1 MSRIHLFGSS
11 WLLGILVLLSP
22 LAGAECTNYENY
34 LHWVDSVEFPG
45 NEPRGVFAQGDYA
58 YAIQNRHPGDFLVY
72 DISLAG
78 NAFQMGSLSLP
89 VTCDGIYASGDLA
102 VLVSEQSD
110 TTATFLTV
118 DISDPADPVL
128 LGSLSTGHKY
138 VNVAMEGDYAYAI
151 GPWSLL
157 DVFDLTDPAN
167 PVLIQS
173 LAAPANMYQ
182 MEIRDGIVYVVS
194 LTDGLLIFDVST
206 PGSAYLRSQYWDG
219 ESWSFKDLALYG
231 NRVLVS
237 ATHWSTYAP
246 QIRGIRVSDLDYPYL
261 QNIWETGFQAG
272 TSFKLTQAGGV
283 AYFGY
288 STSNLYYLD
297 LENPGTRHSLGRR
310 IGGSLRELKVQDGV
324 LFCLRYL
331 YAEGPNVIYNGWF
344 HMISVASPSPGEPI
358 GAINTPGQSYAVVQ
372 DPNAKDPLLYV
383 ADGTAGVQIVDVQD
397 PLNPVIVGSVDTPG
411 NAVDIVVD
419 GGLAYVADS
428 GSGLQ
433 VVDVSTPASPSIIGS
448 YDTEG
453 ISVKLDKVGS
463 IAYVADT
470 DWGLQLLDVSNPA
483 IPFRR
488 SRLDMPLS
496 ANAVDVTVGGSLAHV
511 AAEAQGLVICDVSDP
526 DNPWIIDDVKG
537 GTRNI
542 TATSVDYSRNRV
554 YVADGA
560 DGMTVVDVTDP
571 ENISVLGDVGVEGSG
586 EDVQVQGIFTYVCN
600 NAGVNVVDCRDEGS
614 LQIVGNLGVPQ
625 TSRGIHLTEFYAYV
639 ANGDG
644 IQVCPSQCGFDETA
658 EAFFTPSIENGWL
671 PDVEVTFTNESVG
684 YGLSH
689 QWDFGDGV
697 GTSTEVNPTYTYT
710 EPGDY
715 QVSLTV
721 TNGVNQDT
729 FVRTVGALIDQ
740 PTITDVTDIP
750 DDQGGW
756 VYVRFHRSGHDAGQ
770 LDKSEAYFV
779 QRRDQGVW
787 VTTASSPAYGDG
799 YYTVEARTLGDG
811 ATQYTTEFRVIAA
824 MDEGNWASEVVTGYS
839 EDNIAP
845 AVPSGLLWSNP
856 GVLSWDAATEE
867 DFAYYQVYGAEG
879 PEFTNPVPVGATI
892 ETHLNLPV
900 QDHAWFFVCAVDDY
914 GLHSDPT
921 GTQSNTSAVPDAAMA
936 TRLFAPVPNPFNPS
950 TTLRFSLAEA
960 GPVQLVVYDISGR
973 RVRVLVDEN
982 RGGGSHAVTWNGRD
996 DTGRAAAA
1004 GTYFCR
1010 MQAEGK
1016 VETRRM
1022 MLVK

>member
-1 MSRIHLFGSS
+1 M
-11 WLLGILVLLSP
+11 
-22 LAGAECTNYENY
+22 
-34 LHWVDSVEFPG
+34 
-45 NEPRGVFAQGDYA
+45 
-58 YAIQNRHPGDFLVY
+58 
-72 DISLAG
+72 
-78 NAFQMGSLSLP
+78 P
-89 VTCDGIYASGDLA
+89 VRDLA
-102 VLVSEQSD
+102 VLVSEQAD
-110 TTATFLTV
+110 TTATFFTV
-118 DISDPADPVL
+118 DISDPL
-128 LGSLSTGHKY
+128 RRSTARVGHHGAK
-138 VNVAMEGDYAYAI
+138 VREVAMDPAPYAYAI
-151 GPWSLL
+151 GPWGYL

-167 PVLIQS
+167 PVLLQS
-173 LAAPANMYQ
+173 VSAPENMYKIQ
-182 MEIRDGIVYVVS
+182 IRGDLAYVVA
-194 LTDGLLIFDVST
+194 LTNGLLIYDISD
-206 PGSAYLRSQYWDG
+206 PGQVHLEG
-219 ESWSFKDLALYG
+219 EYVAQDNFWGFSDLALVG
-231 NRVLVS
+231 DKVLLAARSSGSTGSQIWSIDVS
-237 ATHWSTYAP
+237 SPSSPGWHTAYNTPFDAMSY
-246 QIRGIRVSDLDYPYL
+246 
-261 QNIWETGFQAG
+261 
-272 TSFKLTQAGGV
+272 FKLAEAGGV
-283 AYFGY
+283 VYFGQKRHEVY
-288 STSNLYYLD
+288 FMRLSHPDNYHLLGVTLGGNLA
-297 LENPGTRHSLGRR
+297 G
-310 IGGSLRELKVQDGV
+310 LKVFDGN
-324 LFCLRYL
+324 LFMRRYI
-331 YAEGPNVIYNGWF
+331 AVDGQEFVDGRAHI
-344 HMISVASPSPGEPI
+344 ISVSSPSPGEPI

-372 DPNAKDPLLYV
+372 DPNAKDPFLYV

-879 PEFTNPVPVGATI
+879 PEFTNPVPVAATI